1 MRKLINQRQRSW
13 LLRQFRQWHWISS
26 AICLVGMF
34 LFAITGLTLNHAA
47 AISADPQVT
56 ARSGTLPPSL
66 IAALKATPA
75 DAKAPAPDAVQ
86 PGDQDS
92 DGDGMADSWEDLYG
106 FDKNSAADAALDFD
120 GDGMTNREEYIAG
133 THPKQAGSA
142 LVLSAT
148 KNVAVTELRFNAVAG
163 KSYTILFSPA
173 LNTPIAWQRLMDV
186 PAQGASQTIMVPD
199 GSVASGSQR
208 FYRIVTPAVP

>member
-75 DAKAPAPDAVQ
+75 DAKAPAPDAVRAWIKANM
-86 PGDQDS
+86 GVTLRDAGNEWS
-92 DGDGMADSWEDLYG
+92 DDEIY
-106 FDKNSAADAALDFD
+106 AALPRPG
-120 GDGMTNREEYIAG
+120 GDAFLTIDRSNGAVAYELTDRGWISYLNDLHKGRNTGDVWFWFIDVFAVACLVFCITG
-133 THPKQAGSA
+133 
-142 LVLSAT
+142 LVLLQLMAEQRKSTWPVVSAGL
-148 KNVAVTELRFNAVAG
+148 VIPLLIAV
-163 KSYTILFSPA
+163 LF
-173 LNTPIAWQRLMDV
+173 IHM
-186 PAQGASQTIMVPD
+186 
-199 GSVASGSQR
+199 
-208 FYRIVTPAVP
+208 

>member
-1 MRKLINQRQRSW
+1 VRKLINQRQRSW

-75 DAKAPAPDAVQ
+75 DAKAPAPDAVRAWIKANM
-86 PGDQDS
+86 GVTLRDAGNEWS
-92 DGDGMADSWEDLYG
+92 DDEIY
-106 FDKNSAADAALDFD
+106 AALPRPG
-120 GDGMTNREEYIAG
+120 GDAFLTIDRSNGAVAYELTDRGWISYLNDLHKGRNTGDVWFWFIDVFAVACLVFCITG
-133 THPKQAGSA
+133 
-142 LVLSAT
+142 LVLLQLMAEQRKSTWPVVSAGL
-148 KNVAVTELRFNAVAG
+148 VIPLLIAV
-163 KSYTILFSPA
+163 LF
-173 LNTPIAWQRLMDV
+173 IHM
-186 PAQGASQTIMVPD
+186 
-199 GSVASGSQR
+199 
-208 FYRIVTPAVP
+208 